1 MTQEPFVPANESA
14 KFMGINRRL
23 LLAMARKG
31 MAGAYPVGTGDFRKT
46 WVFRL
51 SELSAAID
59 PKRYDPMHGSPR

>member
-1 MTQEPFVPANESA
+1 MTQEPFVPANEAA

-59 PKRYDPMHGSPR
+59 PKTYNRIGSPR